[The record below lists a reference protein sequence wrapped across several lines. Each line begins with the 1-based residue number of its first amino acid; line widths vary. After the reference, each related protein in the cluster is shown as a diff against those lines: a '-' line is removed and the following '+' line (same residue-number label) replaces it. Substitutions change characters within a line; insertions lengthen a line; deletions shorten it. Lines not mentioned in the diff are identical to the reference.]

1 MTLAEVLR
9 LVISRLD
16 ELQVPYMVVGSFAS
30 SAYGLVR
37 STYDA
42 DVVVDLRREQVR
54 EFMDTF
60 GHDFY
65 VDAGQIEQAIARKQ
79 SFNTIH
85 LGTFFKVDF
94 FVLSDAAFAQEQ
106 FSRRVLGLVGGEGG
120 GKVCVATPED
130 VLLSKLRWYREGGEV
145 SELQWRDV
153 IGILKA
159 QSRTLD
165 WQYLRRWA
173 TELKIADLLDRARQ
187 EAGPSGGGPS

>member
-1 MTLAEVLR
+1 
-9 LVISRLD
+9 
-16 ELQVPYMVVGSFAS
+16 
-30 SAYGLVR
+30 
-37 STYDA
+37 
-42 DVVVDLRREQVR
+42 
-54 EFMDTF
+54 MDTF

-65 VDAGQIEQAIARKQ
+65 VDAGQVEQAIARKQ

-94 FVLSDAAFAQEQ
+94 FVLSNAAFAREQ
-106 FSRRVLGLVGGEGG
+106 FSRRVLGPVGTEGS
-120 GKVCVATPED
+120 GKVSVATPED
-130 VLLSKLRWYREGGEV
+130 VLLSKLKWYREGGEV

-165 WQYLRRWA
+165 WQYVGRWA

-187 EAGPSGGGPS
+187 EASPSGGGPS